1 MRETLLYMGIFYSI
15 YGILGLFGIQIISEE
30 YRGKKWTKSY
40 IRCRGA
46 AWLGMGVPWIVFYLI
61 DRDIHIKTG
70 IGVIILI
77 AISLPSLIFTFVYD
91 AKYRAMLKKEEQ
103 EQQE

>member
-30 YRGKKWTKSY
+30 YRGKTWTKSY
-40 IRCRGA
+40 IRCRGVSQVV
-46 AWLGMGVPWIVFYLI
+46 MGVPWIVFYLI

-77 AISLPSLIFTFVYD
+77 AISLPSIIFTFVYD
-91 AKYRAMLKKEEQ
+91 AKYRAMLKKEEE